1 MADER
6 VNLKVDIDV
15 TGDNQLGAAAAKL
28 TAFSALTKTLET
40 RTNRL
45 SGAMGSFNIHM
56 TQSKRGALQF
66 TKQLTLLERISAQ
79 FIKRARMMLFSV
91 IALGIEFAVSALSLA
106 SVNAA
111 FAVGK
116 FAMQA
121 YNYGMQA
128 LAGTVAAV
136 GVAAIAAAAAF
147 KEFQAA
153 QFQYRY
159 KDSKEVGS
167 ALDQSAAGLRSLY
180 KDASLATF
188 GVQALAGAFAAV
200 NKNAAFTPAS
210 KAALKA
216 LSDFVQASGDPANS
230 LQSAGTMIG
239 ILQKEKKFTAE
250 AVNAAKSISP
260 EFDKAFKKGNYK
272 SVQTF
277 LDDLKSGKLAAD
289 AGVTGQS
296 DAVGRTLFAQF
307 KSYLSFA
314 LVELSDVGV
323 RVLEP
328 VKEAMHDIFK
338 GLTRAFRRV
347 SGDLVTFGRGPFL
360 KAMVAFTQKLEDFT
374 IVLFRKFLPATEG
387 FWKRTSNA
395 FKQFAVYFREV
406 KDALQPLREGG
417 SIVIDTFGKPI
428 IEVFKQIGKGVTGLA
443 DQAVKNKDNF
453 LQFGDALKSVVQGF
467 FEISRAIRDAFG
479 KALPMINRIVK
490 AFAGLL
496 EIVAGA
502 IGLVAK
508 GGQVASTAML
518 GGLGYLAIKGRRS
531 ARYQRNRMGRGSTK
545 NISME
550 DAIYSG
556 MPFNRMGGGFGAEDG
571 LGPLSGNM
579 AAAISGAMNPAA
591 SNLSNAA
598 GQLSQAASA
607 LGSAAAV
614 RGATGGAGGAGGM
627 PAIKKNAQG
636 KYINPNTGKL
646 MVFPKGTLNPTDADY
661 LQQLRINQ
669 PTTTILNQP
678 YNPNPAPIE
687 RVFDFNQ
694 PLYTKDSLFQQNL
707 ANRGMGIGATG
718 AFTANAGVGP
728 KTNVSPFANLIAG
741 FNPAAPLQGPAM
753 PYDNLAAQQMTFKQR
768 MMSRYR
774 MAQISGEMG
783 GSGAPISG
791 ELGPLSAKG
800 GGVKNLGSRLSSFAF
815 GRAGKDLGN
824 RGVAKNLKGFLG
836 LKTEAGSGDNPMT
849 RFTTSE
855 KGGNFGQGYRI
866 AYNNFLEAQK
876 KDPTLKFSQA
886 KALKSAA
893 RYSMS
898 GMGMVAGLAGQALAS
913 SKYVPDEA
921 KSAVSTGSGLMM
933 FNPALGIGVGGAMM
947 AKNAKTKMG
956 GALSGAASGAAFGG
970 MMFGPG
976 GALVGAAAGA
986 ALGTMFA
993 SRNQTKMVQ
1002 TAMKHIGEAQLSA
1015 VARGA
1020 VEGGLKGN
1028 TTKARALLAAT
1039 GNLSKDFAA
1048 VNTKQDL
1055 ARLGTRAQR
1064 DAAKKTGDAERL
1076 KLLQPYINAGLIDGN
1091 TLSLATGG
1099 KSKEA
1104 EKALTDVHK
1113 TMKQALTPAFN
1124 SFDEIMK
1131 SLKQSTGMTTEAIYT
1146 LAMERNVDLY
1156 STTLKAS
1163 DAIKKLGVG
1172 MAKTALQF
1180 RQALIDIQVSSLD
1193 VFSQFKQSK
1202 EMKDAL
1208 QSSGDNIRG
1217 GDTSTEAF
1225 VDYYTKLQ
1233 DFQNITRPD
1242 SPLSNFIVQSQRFGV
1257 GANVGKGS
1265 IFQPGGTMSGITMG
1279 TEAAELIAQAQQQT
1293 ASGSAFEATKQIGA
1307 LMTGAGFR
1315 FNDVNKGFGDTQKR
1329 IKDLIVKAQGGD
1341 KGATSTITA
1350 LETAIAQGTLF
1361 KGKSASG
1368 VSDALSVIL
1377 GIPNNTKGT
1386 GGKGRGGGGIFGGII
1401 PEMSAQLDPFKDI
1414 LTAEAELMREQ
1425 FFQALKTGFFENAE
1439 TPLWWN
1445 QAPSWW
1451 DKGYNA
1457 ELDGDGKLL
1466 RLIAAGDT
1474 ATAKAGQIGDTST
1487 AKNLKRTMGRHS
1499 SFDGMLPGKRTV
1511 TSSLRNFNL
1520 GSPSSDHATG
1530 NAYDLVGQNL
1540 GSYSSLIK
1548 AAGGF
1553 SEFHGT
1559 AGSRHL
1565 HVVPPP
1571 GPMGDTSVSM
1581 LSKMS
1586 GGDGGSSVGGDTF
1599 NITVNETGNAQAT
1612 AKAVAQEIVKM
1623 QRNWNQRV

>member
-15 TGDNQLGAAAAKL
+15 TGENQLGAAAAKL
-28 TAFSALTKTLET
+28 TAFSALTKNLET

-66 TKQLTLLERISAQ
+66 TKQLTLLDRISAQ
-79 FIKRARMMLFSV
+79 FIKRARLMLYSV
-91 IALGIEFAVSALSLA
+91 IALGIEFGVSALSLA

-128 LAGTVAAV
+128 LAGTVAAL
-136 GVAAIAAAAAF
+136 GVATIAAAAAF

-230 LQSAGTMIG
+230 LQSAGTLIG

-328 VKEAMHDIFK
+328 VKEAMHNVFK
-338 GLTRAFRRV
+338 GLTRSFQRV
-347 SGDLVTFGRGPFL
+347 SGDLVAFGRGPFL

-387 FWKRTSNA
+387 FWKRTSNV

-406 KDALQPLREGG
+406 KDALEPLREGG

-467 FEISRAIRDAFG
+467 FEISRAIREAFG

-518 GGLGYLAIKGRRS
+518 GGMGYLAFKGRRS
-531 ARYQRNRMGRGSTK
+531 ARYQRNRMGRGSTR

-556 MPFNRMGGGFGAEDG
+556 MPLSKMGGGFGADDG

-579 AAAISGAMNPAA
+579 AAAVSGAMNPAA

-614 RGATGGAGGAGGM
+614 TGGAGAVGGAGKGRRHRGRQFG
-627 PAIKKNAQG
+627 P
-636 KYINPNTGKL
+636 YINNG
-646 MVFPKGTLNPTDADY
+646 
-661 LQQLRINQ
+661 
-669 PTTTILNQP
+669 
-678 YNPNPAPIE
+678 NPAVTYTQAGMVIAGNRSIPTNFGQYTKFSPQAQSN
-687 RVFDFNQ
+687 VALQAALNGPQ
-694 PLYTKDSLFQQNL
+694 PLPPQNFLTNPIYRNPLGSFIPGQGFGPMYGPPSPPSSPLSKFHQFGKTLGSLPGRFSNFRAQTVQDVKTSPL
-707 ANRGMGIGATG
+707 A
-718 AFTANAGVGP
+718 TALG
-728 KTNVSPFANLIAG
+728 
-741 FNPAAPLQGPAM
+741 
-753 PYDNLAAQQMTFKQR
+753 
-768 MMSRYR
+768 
-774 MAQISGEMG
+774 ISGQMAVG
-783 GSGAPISG
+783 GAPVSG
-791 ELGPLSAKG
+791 ELGPMDAKG
-800 GGVKNLGSRLSSFAF
+800 GGIKNLGSKVFSFGV

-836 LKTEAGSGDNPMT
+836 LKTEAGSGDNPIT
-849 RFTTSE
+849 RFIGSN
-855 KGGNFGQGYRI
+855 KGGNFGQGYRL
-866 AYNNFLEAQK
+866 AYDNFLELQK
-876 KDPTLKFSQA
+876 KDPNLKFSQSR
-886 KALKSAA
+886 ALKSAA

-898 GMGMVAGLAGQALAS
+898 GVGMAASLAGQALAS

-956 GALSGAASGAAFGG
+956 GALSGAASGAAIGA

-976 GALVGAAAGA
+976 GAFAGA
-986 ALGTMFA
+986 AVGFIAGAIRA
-993 SRNQTKMVQ
+993 SGNQSKMVE
-1002 TAMKHIGEAQLSA
+1002 TAMRDIGKAQVSA

-1020 VEGGLKGN
+1020 LAGGMQGS
-1028 TTKARALLAAT
+1028 TTKARQLLAAT

-1048 VNTKQDL
+1048 VNAKQNL
-1055 ARLGTRAQR
+1055 ARLGTSAEK
-1064 DAAKKTGDAERL
+1064 DAAKKTGNAERL
-1076 KLLQPYINAGLIDGN
+1076 KLLQPYIDAGLIDGN
-1091 TLSLATGG
+1091 TLSLATSG

-1104 EKALTDVHK
+1104 EKALKDTHK

-1131 SLKQSTGMTTEAIYT
+1131 SLKQSTGMTSDAIYT
-1146 LAMERNVDLY
+1146 LAMERNVNLY
-1156 STTLKAS
+1156 DTTLKAS
-1163 DAIKKLGVG
+1163 DAIKKLGAG

-1180 RQALIDIQVSSLD
+1180 RQALIDVQVTSLD

-1208 QSSGDNIRG
+1208 QSAGDYIRG

-1225 VDYYTKLQ
+1225 LDYYTKLQ
-1233 DFQNITRPD
+1233 DFSNTTNPD
-1242 SPLSNFIVQSQRFGV
+1242 TPLSNFIVQSQRFGA

-1265 IFQPGGTMSGITMG
+1265 MFGLGGTMSGITMG
-1279 TEAAELIAQAQQQT
+1279 TEAEELIRQSQGQT

-1315 FNDVNKGFGDTQKR
+1315 FNDGDKGFGDTQER
-1329 IKDLIVKAQGGD
+1329 IKTLITNAQGGD
-1341 KGATSTITA
+1341 KSAMNTITA
-1350 LETAIAQGTLF
+1350 LEQAIAQGTLF

-1377 GIPNNTKGT
+1377 GLPSNTKGA
-1386 GGKGRGGGGIFGGII
+1386 GGKGRGGGGLFGGII

-1425 FFQALKTGFFENAE
+1425 FFQALKTGFFEAE
-1439 TPLWWN
+1439 GTPVWWN
-1445 QAPSWW
+1445 QAPDWW
-1451 DKGYNA
+1451 ELGYNA
-1457 ELDGDGKLL
+1457 ELENGVLA
-1466 RLIAAGDT
+1466 RLVAVSGDT

-1487 AKNLKRTMGRHS
+1487 SKNLKRTMGRHS

-1511 TSSLRNFNL
+1511 TSSLRDFNL

-1553 SEFHGT
+1553 SEFHGA

-1586 GGDGGSSVGGDTF
+1586 GGDGGGSVGGDTF

>member
-15 TGDNQLGAAAAKL
+15 TGENQLGAAAAKL

-91 IALGIEFAVSALSLA
+91 IALGIEFGVSALSLA

-128 LAGTVAAV
+128 LAGTVAAL

-314 LVELSDVGV
+314 LVELSDIGV

-338 GLTRAFRRV
+338 GLTRSFRRV

-467 FEISRAIRDAFG
+467 FEISRAIREAFG

-518 GGLGYLAIKGRRS
+518 GGLGYLAFQGRRS
-531 ARYQRNRMGRGSTK
+531 ARYKRNRMGSGSTK

-550 DAIYSG
+550 NAIYSG

-579 AAAISGAMNPAA
+579 ASAISGAMNPAA
-591 SNLSNAA
+591 NNLSNAA
-598 GQLSQAASA
+598 GQLSQAAHA

-614 RGATGGAGGAGGM
+614 TGARGGTLRGGLGGGRVDTDGNIRALPNRKPGQNNFDYAM
-627 PAIKKNAQG
+627 DVRAYKNA
-636 KYINPNTGKL
+636 NP
-646 MVFPKGTLNPTDADY
+646 GTLPPLYARGTPALTGSVGLMSLRTLNKQQAQELDRMKRRQLRPNAPTGPHSNIINAPGMRYDNGARYRTDAA
-661 LQQLRINQ
+661 LMQSGFL
-669 PTTTILNQP
+669 
-678 YNPNPAPIE
+678 
-687 RVFDFNQ
+687 
-694 PLYTKDSLFQQNL
+694 PLGLSGN
-707 ANRGMGIGATG
+707 
-718 AFTANAGVGP
+718 
-728 KTNVSPFANLIAG
+728 
-741 FNPAAPLQGPAM
+741 
-753 PYDNLAAQQMTFKQR
+753 
-768 MMSRYR
+768 
-774 MAQISGEMG
+774 ISGAMG
-783 GSGAPISG
+783 GSGGPISG
-791 ELGPLSAKG
+791 ALGPMNAKG

-956 GALSGAASGAAFGG
+956 GALSGAASGAAIGG
-970 MMFGPG
+970 MIFGPG

-1015 VARGA
+1015 VAKGA
-1020 VEGGLKGN
+1020 VEGGLKGS

-1048 VNTKQDL
+1048 INRKQDL
-1055 ARLGTRAQR
+1055 AESPGTRAQR

-1099 KSKEA
+1099 KRKEA

-1163 DAIKKLGVG
+1163 DAIKKMGVG

-1225 VDYYTKLQ
+1225 LDYYTKLQ
-1233 DFQNITRPD
+1233 DFQNITNPNT
-1242 SPLSNFIVQSQRFGV
+1242 PLSNFIVQSQRFGA

-1265 IFQPGGTMSGITMG
+1265 MFGPGGTMSGITMG
-1279 TEAAELIAQAQQQT
+1279 KEAAELINQSQGQT

-1307 LMTGAGFR
+1307 LMTGANFR
-1315 FNDVNKGFGDTQKR
+1315 FKDVDKGFGDTQKR

-1341 KGATSTITA
+1341 KGAMSTITA

-1457 ELDGDGKLL
+1457 ELDGEGKLL

-1511 TSSLRNFNL
+1511 TSSLRDFNL